1 MKATIVKK
9 LSSAMVTVLI
19 LCSVSVVGQNDK
31 TVKNIILV
39 HGAFVDASGWEDV
52 YTILTKK
59 GYKVSVTQHTLQSL
73 ETDVAAVNRIIDQ
86 QDGPCILVGHSYG
99 GVIISVTGN
108 HPKVVGL
115 VYIAAHV
122 PEANESR
129 AELFKTFP
137 PAYTSLIKGD
147 DGYDYIL
154 PEKFP
159 EDFAGGVPM
168 DKAKFM
174 ADSQPPTAD
183 VCFQAK
189 ITNPAWKHKPVWYL
203 VAKADRIINP
213 DLERFYAK
221 RANARKTVEIDK
233 ASHSVFITHPND
245 VANLIIAASKN
256 E

>member
-1 MKATIVKK
+1 MKPIILKI
-9 LSSAMVTVLI
+9 LSFIIMTVLI
-19 LCSVSVVGQNDK
+19 FFSVSVMGQNEK
-31 TVKNIILV
+31 AVKNIVLV
-39 HGAFVDASGWEDV
+39 HGAFVDASGWENV
-52 YTILTKK
+52 YTALTKQ

-73 ETDVAAVNRIIDQ
+73 ETDVSAVNRVIEQ

-99 GVIISVTGN
+99 GVIISVAGN
-108 HPKVVGL
+108 NPKVVGL

-129 AELFKTFP
+129 ATLFKTYP
-137 PAYTSLIKGD
+137 PAYKSLIRGD

-159 EDFAGGVPM
+159 EDFAGGVPLE
-168 DKAKFM
+168 KAQFM
-174 ADSQPPTAD
+174 AASQSPTAD
-183 VCFQAK
+183 ACFQAK
-189 ITNPAWKHKPVWYL
+189 ITNPAWKYKPIWYM

-221 RANARKTVEIDK
+221 RAKARKVVEVDN
-233 ASHSVFITHPND
+233 ASHSVFMTHPND